1 MYLENW
7 LLLRSSFKKIF
18 ALGLKDVRGGIKV
31 EKCVDP
37 DLDPVCYVH
46 QGYFEIRERK
56 LQIAKVEDREG

>member
-1 MYLENW
+1 MCIEE
-7 LLLRSSFKKIF
+7 
-18 ALGLKDVRGGIKV
+18 LKSK
-31 EKCVDP
+31 ECVDP